1 MELTIK
7 NISLFFGEDL
17 EYIEKGYIIIKN
29 GRIEN
34 VGSGD
39 YKGSS
44 NENTY
49 EGQGILVIPGF
60 VNAHTHIGD
69 SIGKDIG

>member
-7 NISLFFGEDL
+7 NISLFLGENLD
-17 EYIEKGYIIIKN
+17 YIDKGYIIIKN

-39 YKGSS
+39 YKLSS
-44 NENTY
+44 NNNT
-49 EGQGILVIPGF
+49 
-60 VNAHTHIGD
+60 
-69 SIGKDIG
+69 

>member
-7 NISLFFGEDL
+7 NISLFLGENLD
-17 EYIEKGYIIIKN
+17 YIDKGYIIIKN

-44 NENTY
+44 NKNTY
-49 EGQGILVIPGF
+49 EERYTCNSWIC
-60 VNAHTHIGD
+60 
-69 SIGKDIG
+69 